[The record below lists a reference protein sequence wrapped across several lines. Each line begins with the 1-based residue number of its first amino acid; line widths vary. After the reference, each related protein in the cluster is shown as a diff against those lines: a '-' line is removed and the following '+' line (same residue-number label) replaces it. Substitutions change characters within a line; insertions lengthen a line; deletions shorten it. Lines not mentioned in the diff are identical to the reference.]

1 MLKILRGGKMKKIKI
16 AGLIFLFII
25 GALWFAYL
33 PLLRSYSQSQNT
45 AQLKGI
51 KQVNPA
57 AHAIFT
63 SFIHDVET
71 KTDWQ
76 VLIVSG
82 YRDEEKQALLK
93 QINPKNVAAGKS
105 KHNFG
110 KAIDIRV
117 FRRNC
122 LFTQWLVKNSSKQAW
137 EASQI
142 PTIAK
147 AYKFR
152 WGGDFS
158 NYHDPVHFE
167 VN

>member
-1 MLKILRGGKMKKIKI
+1 MKKIKI
-16 AGLIFLFII
+16 TGLILLFILGI
-25 GALWFAYL
+25 VWLTYL
-33 PLLRSYSQSQNT
+33 PLLRAYSHSKNA
-45 AQLKGI
+45 AQLKDI

-57 AHAIFT
+57 AYAVFT
-63 SFIHDVET
+63 SFIYDIES

-93 QINPKNVAAGKS
+93 QMNPKNAAAGKS

-110 KAIDIRV
+110 KAIDICV
-117 FRRNC
+117 FRRKG

-142 PTIAK
+142 PTIGK

-152 WGGDFS
+152 WGGDFT

>member
-1 MLKILRGGKMKKIKI
+1 
-16 AGLIFLFII
+16 LFTLGTIW
-25 GALWFAYL
+25 LAYL
-33 PLLRSYSQSQNT
+33 PLLRAYSQYRS
-45 AQLKGI
+45 AQELKDI
-51 KQVNPA
+51 KRVNPA
-57 AHAIFT
+57 AYAAFT
-63 SFIHDVET
+63 SFIHDIET

-93 QINPKNVAAGKS
+93 QMNPKNAAAGKS

-110 KAIDIRV
+110 KAIDICV
-117 FRRNC
+117 FRRKG
-122 LFTQWLVKNSSKQAW
+122 LFTQWLVKGSSKRAW

-142 PTIAK
+142 TTIAK
-147 AYKFR
+147 AYQFR

-167 VN
+167 VD

>member
-1 MLKILRGGKMKKIKI
+1 MKKIKI
-16 AGLIFLFII
+16 GGVILLFIL
-25 GALWFAYL
+25 GTLWFAYL
-33 PLLRSYSQSQNT
+33 PLLRAYSQSKNA
-45 AQLKGI
+45 AQLKDI
-51 KQVNPA
+51 KEVNPA
-57 AHAIFT
+57 AHALFR
-63 SFIHDVET
+63 SFIQDIET

-82 YRDEEKQALLK
+82 YRDEEKQAQLK
-93 QINPKNVAAGKS
+93 HENPKNAAAGKS

-110 KAIDIRV
+110 KAIDICV
-117 FRRNC
+117 FRRKG
-122 LFTQWLVKNSSKQAW
+122 LFTQWLVKRSSKQAW
-137 EASQI
+137 ETSQI

-147 AYKFR
+147 TYKFR